1 VVPLTLYLLSFV
13 NAFSRKPLIS
23 IGAANTALKV
33 AMLPLT
39 LALMIDAV
47 RPTVPLMALHILT
60 FFACALALHGQLA
73 RERPAPRHLTMFY
86 LWVSIGGVL
95 GGAINTLI
103 APLLFTDI
111 TEYPIMLT
119 AACALGLLIHTPW
132 RLRYQDMAI
141 PLSLGAVVAS

>member
-1 VVPLTLYLLSFV
+1 
-13 NAFSRKPLIS
+13 NAGVR
-23 IGAANTALKV
+23 V
-33 AMLPLT
+33 AILPLT
-39 LALMIDAV
+39 LALIIGVA
-47 RPTVPLMALHILT
+47 RPTVPLMALHMLT

-103 APLLFTDI
+103 APLVFTDV

-132 RLRYQDMAI
+132 RLRYQDLAI
-141 PLSLGAVVAS
+141 PLAL